1 MLNLNYP
8 ILSGGTA
15 DEEVYKV
22 LIYDHFCRD
31 ILSPL
36 IRVNALRK
44 HGITLYLGLAKER
57 QNVPD
62 MPAIYFVQPLQ
73 ANIQRIMLDA
83 SRGMYEAFHLNFSSS
98 LSWSLLEE
106 LAKDTLKTDCFQRI
120 AKVYDQ
126 YLEFVTLENGMFCL
140 AQPLSYVHLNDP
152 AAQEQDV
159 QAVIEGITNGL
170 FSVLA
175 TLGVV
180 PVIRCA
186 RGGPA
191 EMVAGILDGRIRDH
205 LVSRNNLFTEAGH
218 MGFSFQRP
226 VLCLFDHN
234 FELSVAVRHS
244 WSYRP
249 LVHDVLNMKLNRVQ
263 VEGAGLG
270 SKGKSGVNTYEL
282 DDIDS
287 YWVAN
292 ANALYPKAA

>member
-1 MLNLNYP
+1 
-8 ILSGGTA
+8 
-15 DEEVYKV
+15 
-22 LIYDHFCRD
+22 
-31 ILSPL
+31 
-36 IRVNALRK
+36 
-44 HGITLYLGLAKER
+44 
-57 QNVPD
+57 
-62 MPAIYFVQPLQ
+62 
-73 ANIQRIMLDA
+73 
-83 SRGMYEAFHLNFSSS
+83 
-98 LSWSLLEE
+98 
-106 LAKDTLKTDCFQRI
+106 
-120 AKVYDQ
+120 
-126 YLEFVTLENGMFCL
+126 
-140 AQPLSYVHLNDP
+140 
-152 AAQEQDV
+152 
-159 QAVIEGITNGL
+159 
-170 FSVLA
+170 
-175 TLGVV
+175 
-180 PVIRCA
+180 
-186 RGGPA
+186 
-191 EMVAGILDGRIRDH
+191 MVAGILDGRIRDH